1 MEKKKEEDEQAKERM
16 KVRREKLHAL
26 RYHSFSDLFFFGLFL
41 ILFYIP
47 YKDILQKNDDAE
59 ICLSVLVS

>member
-16 KVRREKLHAL
+16 KV
-26 RYHSFSDLFFFGLFL
+26 S
-41 ILFYIP
+41 